1 MREADL
7 ALSSLVAVHSRARG
21 AHHHLATSSG
31 CSLRIALPFDMLCGL
46 CAGCVVCLA
55 AGVVQDTLLGCKLIT
70 QRDTFITRDVMMN
83 ILMNIQV
90 SVDPEWPCGGWVG
103 CGLDRL

>member
-1 MREADL
+1 MD
-7 ALSSLVAVHSRARG
+7 
-21 AHHHLATSSG
+21 
-31 CSLRIALPFDMLCGL
+31 
-46 CAGCVVCLA
+46 

-90 SVDPEWPCGGWVG
+90 SQSDPE
-103 CGLDRL
+103 

>member
-1 MREADL
+1 M
-7 ALSSLVAVHSRARG
+7 
-21 AHHHLATSSG
+21 
-31 CSLRIALPFDMLCGL
+31 RIALVQLTWLCV
-46 CAGCVVCLA
+46 GCVVCMD

-90 SVDPEWPCGGWVG
+90 SQSDPE
-103 CGLDRL
+103 